1 LSTLNKPETIM
12 FGNDHKT
19 ETCLP
24 FNDYKNL
31 DWGQNLPI
39 HKIEICKNKKDLIVG
54 LELYYGAD

>member
-1 LSTLNKPETIM
+1 M